1 MIWTAAMMV
10 DHLGHGDAARAIE
23 GAIETVLGE
32 GAPLTPDLGG
42 SASTSDVGEAVAAAL

>member
-1 MIWTAAMMV
+1 MMV

-23 GAIETVLGE
+23 GAIETVLDA

-42 SASTSDVGEAVAAAL
+42 SASTQDLGKAVAEAL

>member
-1 MIWTAAMMV
+1 MIWTGAMMV

-23 GAIETVLGE
+23 GAIETVLAS

-42 SASTSDVGEAVAAAL
+42 SASTEELGNAVAAAL